1 MGEHKIE
8 FEPGEVI
15 KPEFSP
21 ENELVAV
28 YVNDAGL
35 ESLREAV
42 CEPQPP
48 DATPE
53 DGNSGPSKAEDDP
66 LAGAMPLDSA
76 VLDIGMAVIE
86 LNAYVPPEMRER

>member
-1 MGEHKIE
+1 MGEHRIE
-8 FEPGEVI
+8 FDAGEVI

-28 YVNDAGL
+28 YVTDAGL

-42 CEPQPP
+42 SPTQPEGSSGDEANNDP
-48 DATPE
+48 DLA
-53 DGNSGPSKAEDDP
+53 DDDP

-76 VLDIGMAVIE
+76 VLDVGMAVIE
-86 LNAYVPPEMRER
+86 MTAYVPPDMEER